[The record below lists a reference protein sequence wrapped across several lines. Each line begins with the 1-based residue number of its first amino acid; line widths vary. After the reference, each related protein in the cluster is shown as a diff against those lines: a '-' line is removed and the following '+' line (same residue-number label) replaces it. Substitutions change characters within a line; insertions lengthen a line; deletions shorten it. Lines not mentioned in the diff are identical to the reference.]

1 MERLKS
7 TGYPYRVA
15 ESSAVPYS
23 FLTAMEVATED
34 HMSDTAFGF
43 LLAAELSALL
53 WTALL
58 MAAFSVF

>member
-1 MERLKS
+1 MKATLAGWRNLQASPIVSLRQWRLPK
-7 TGYPYRVA
+7 
-15 ESSAVPYS
+15 
-23 FLTAMEVATED
+23 ED

-53 WTALL
+53 WAALL

>member
-1 MERLKS
+1 MQATLTGWRNIQPSPIVSSRQWRL
-7 TGYPYRVA
+7 P
-15 ESSAVPYS
+15 P
-23 FLTAMEVATED
+23 ED